1 MSDLLVNRRDL
12 LTGDMS
18 TSAPISSLE
27 REGEGGRKG
36 GGGGGEVVKGEC
48 NKNVEDAKVY
58 RYNFAEQRKDT
69 IYKTC
74 SWVHSFTQE
83 II

>member
-27 REGEGGRKG
+27 REGREGGRG
-36 GGGGGEVVKGEC
+36 GGGGGGKIGVGPRSSE
-48 NKNVEDAKVY
+48 KVY

-69 IYKTC
+69 MYKTC

-83 II
+83 RI